1 MMIPWLLSKVPLDLL
16 EKKGSNKIEVAF
28 DEMLTNI
35 YEHGYKTH
43 AYPIFL
49 KVSSHPQSVDFEIRD
64 MGPQFNL
71 MKHEPHSQNDE
82 IAIGGL
88 GITFIKAV
96 FINMRYEY
104 KDGFNITKFTL

>member
-1 MMIPWLLSKVPLDLL
+1 MMIPWLLSKVPLHLL

-49 KVSSHPQSVDFEIRD
+49 KVSSNLDSVDFEIRD
-64 MGPQFNL
+64 MGPKFNL
-71 MKHEPHSQNDE
+71 MNHKSLSQNDDM
-82 IAIGGL
+82 AIGGL

-96 FINMRYEY
+96 FKNMNYEY